1 MIEVNYY
8 TGKYQSALPQSE
20 IHIRSHVLI
29 HESSDAREYD
39 DFNRVLKRQG
49 LEISDFIKYFPR
61 KKMNQYALSKIEV
74 YNEHH
79 N

>member
-1 MIEVNYY
+1 MIEINCY
-8 TGKYQSALPQSE
+8 TGGYQSAMPQTK
-20 IHIRSHVLI
+20 INVNSHVLI
-29 HESSDAREYD
+29 HDDPDAREYD
-39 DFNRVLKRQG
+39 DFNRVLKSQG
-49 LEISDFIKYFPR
+49 LELGDFIKYFPR